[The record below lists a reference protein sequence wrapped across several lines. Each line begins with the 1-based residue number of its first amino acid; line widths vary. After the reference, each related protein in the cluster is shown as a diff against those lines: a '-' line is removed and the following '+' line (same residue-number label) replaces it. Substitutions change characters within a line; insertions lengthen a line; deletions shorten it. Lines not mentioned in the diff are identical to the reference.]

1 MAYQNIAYQKN
12 KNLVHV
18 WDDKKGHLQFPF
30 KKYAYKKSAHGRCV
44 ALDGSK
50 VERVT
55 NWDEHDIQK
64 GQIYESDI
72 NPEVRTLIDM
82 YFESDEPSVGHK
94 ELFIDIEVSTVGGF
108 SSADEAWQ
116 PMTSIAFHD
125 RAGNQ
130 SVAIIVDKDKNLK
143 PYTDKDLILEVVTTE
158 DELITRFLTHYLEI
172 KPTIITGWNIDFFD
186 IPYLYNRITQVHG
199 KQFADML
206 SPVNEVI
213 YLQHR
218 NRYRIMGVSC
228 LDYMA
233 LYKLFT
239 YSEESSYSLDNIC
252 KKELGKG
259 KIEYEGNLDHLY
271 KTDPEK
277 FIEYNVNDVTLVLEL
292 DEKLKFLSLA
302 RGICHKGHVPYEDVY
317 FPTRYLDGAC
327 ITYMKRLD
335 IVAPNKKLRETV
347 PAGEE
352 AISNDFAGAYV
363 KDPIP
368 GVYEWVFDEDMA
380 SLYPSII
387 RTLNISPETKFG
399 RVENWDAVKEAFWS
413 GETADLNMKLKSG
426 SKHYLIPDIEFRQWL
441 LDNKCTVSSIGVV
454 YNAAKG
460 GLIPSILETWMNERE
475 EYRGLAKKYGKEG
488 NADMSKF
495 FDSRQ
500 HTMKIVNNSLYGAL
514 GAPGFRFHDLD
525 NAESITLTGQQ
536 VIKHAMSKG
545 NEWFTK
551 QTGVDKEYV
560 IYVDTD
566 SNYFSAKPIID
577 LMESKM
583 NKTMTKQEKIDV
595 TYKTS
600 QVVEKYIN
608 DSWDAFAKHFLNSD
622 THFLNIKQEY
632 VAESGLWIAKKRY
645 AQKIISEKG
654 ILISQMT
661 NGAKEWKLD
670 VKGMDVVRSNFPK
683 AFREFM
689 SGILIDILNI
699 SPQKQIDDKV
709 LAFRE
714 EMKSKPMFDIMF
726 PTGVKEL
733 KKYKVK
739 TKKSDKSNMFGDR
752 VKGTPAHTKSALN
765 YNDLMLYYKITSSQP
780 ILDGE
785 KIKWTYLKANP
796 FGLDSCAVKG
806 FDDPKEIID
815 FITQYIDYDR
825 IFTASLENKLQGF
838 YDALRYGRIPKNDN
852 MADFFSF

>member
-1 MAYQNIAYQKN
+1 MYQNIAYQKH
-12 KNLVHV
+12 KNIVHV
-18 WDDKKGHLQFPF
+18 WDDKNGHLQFPY
-30 KKYAYKKSAHGRCV
+30 KKYAYKKNAHGRHV

-50 VERVT
+50 LDKVHD
-55 NWDEHDIQK
+55 WDDADIQRS
-64 GQIYESDI
+64 QIYESDI
-72 NPEVRTLIDM
+72 NPETRTLIDL
-82 YFESDEPSVGHK
+82 YFETDDPSVGHR
-94 ELFIDIEVSTVGGF
+94 ELFIDIEVSTEGGF
-108 SSADEAWQ
+108 STAEDAWQ

-125 RAGNQ
+125 RIGKK
-130 SVAIIVDKDKNLK
+130 SVAIIVDPLNNLK
-143 PYTDKDLILEVVTTE
+143 PYTDAEMTLEVVQTE
-158 DELITRFLTHYLEI
+158 YELISRFLTHWIEI
-172 KPTIITGWNIDFFD
+172 RPTIVTGWNIDFFD
-186 IPYLYNRITQVHG
+186 IPYLYNRITKIAG
-199 KQFADML
+199 KQYADSL
-206 SPVNEVI
+206 SPINEVI

-259 KIEYEGNLDHLY
+259 KIEYEGTLDHLY
-271 KTDPEK
+271 RTDPDK

-317 FPTRYLDGAC
+317 FTTRYLDGAC
-327 ITYMKRLD
+327 VTYMKRLG
-335 IVAPNKKLRETV
+335 IVAPNRKLRDHS
-347 PAGEE
+347 ADNGEE
-352 AISNDFAGAYV
+352 PGSNDFAGAYV

-368 GVYEWVFDEDMA
+368 GLYEWVFDEDMA

-387 RTLNISPETKFG
+387 RTLNISPETKVG
-399 RVENWDAVKEAFWS
+399 RVENWDEVKNDFWTDGYS
-413 GETADLNMKLKSG
+413 SVNAKIKAG
-426 SKHYLIPDIEFRQWL
+426 SKHVLIPIMEFRDWL
-441 LDNKCTVSSIGVV
+441 IQNKFTVSSIGVV
-454 YNAAKG
+454 YDYSKG
-460 GLIPSILETWMNERE
+460 GLIPSILETWMNERD

-536 VIKHAMSKG
+536 VIRHAMMKG

-577 LMESKM
+577 LMESKLG
-583 NKTMTKQEKIDV
+583 KQLSKEEKIDI

-608 DSWDAFAKHFLNSD
+608 ESWDGFCKHFLNSD
-622 THFLNIKQEY
+622 NHFLNIKQEY
-632 VAESGLWIAKKRY
+632 VSESGLWIAKKRY

-654 ILISQMT
+654 VLISQMT

-689 SGILIDILNI
+689 SGVLIDILNI
-699 SPQKQIDDKV
+699 SEKKKIDDKV

-714 EMKSKPMFDIMF
+714 DMKQKPMFDIMF

-733 KKYKVK
+733 KKYK
-739 TKKSDKSNMFGDR
+739 TKKAKGQMFGDR
-752 VKGTPAHTKSALN
+752 VKGTPVHAKSALN
-765 YNDLMLYYKITSSQP
+765 YNDLMEYYKVTASQP
-780 ILDGE
+780 ITDGE
-785 KIKWTYLKANP
+785 KIKWTYLKNNP
-796 FGLDSCAVKG
+796 FGLESCAVKG
-806 FDDPKEIID
+806 FEDPEEILK
-815 FITQYIDYDR
+815 FITQYIDYEK
-825 IFTASLENKLQGF
+825 IFTASLENKLGDF
-838 YDALRYGRIPKNDN
+838 YSALNWGSIPKNDN
-852 MADFFSF
+852 MSDFFSF

>member
-1 MAYQNIAYQKN
+1 MYQNIAYQKH
-12 KNLVHV
+12 KNIVHV
-18 WDDKKGHLQFPF
+18 WDDKNGHLQFPY
-30 KKYAYKKSAHGRCV
+30 KKYAYKKNAHGRHV

-50 VERVT
+50 LDKVHD
-55 NWDEHDIQK
+55 WDDADIQRS
-64 GQIYESDI
+64 QIYESDI
-72 NPEVRTLIDM
+72 NPETRTLIDL
-82 YFESDEPSVGHK
+82 YFETDEPSVGHR
-94 ELFIDIEVSTVGGF
+94 ELFIDIEVSTEGGF
-108 SSADEAWQ
+108 STAEDAWQ

-125 RAGNQ
+125 RIGKK
-130 SVAIIVDKDKNLK
+130 SVAIIVDPLNNLK
-143 PYTDKDLILEVVTTE
+143 PYTDAEMTLEVVQTE
-158 DELITRFLTHYLEI
+158 YELISRFLTHWIEI
-172 KPTIITGWNIDFFD
+172 RPTIVTGWNIDFFD
-186 IPYLYNRITQVHG
+186 IPYLYNRITKIAG
-199 KQFADML
+199 KQYADSL
-206 SPVNEVI
+206 SPINEVI

-259 KIEYEGNLDHLY
+259 KIEYEGTLDHLY
-271 KTDPEK
+271 RTDPEK

-317 FPTRYLDGAC
+317 FTTRYLDGAC
-327 ITYMKRLD
+327 VTYMKRLG
-335 IVAPNKKLRETV
+335 IVAPNRKLRDHS
-347 PAGEE
+347 ADNGEE
-352 AISNDFAGAYV
+352 PGSNDFAGAYV

-368 GVYEWVFDEDMA
+368 GLYEWVFDEDMA

-387 RTLNISPETKFG
+387 RTLNISPETKVG
-399 RVENWDAVKEAFWS
+399 RVENWDEVKNDFWTDGYS
-413 GETADLNMKLKSG
+413 SVNAKIKAG
-426 SKHYLIPDIEFRQWL
+426 SKHVLIPIMEFRDWL
-441 LDNKCTVSSIGVV
+441 IQNKFTVSSIGVV
-454 YNAAKG
+454 YDYSKG
-460 GLIPSILETWMNERE
+460 GLIPSILETWMNERD

-536 VIKHAMSKG
+536 VIRHAMMKG

-577 LMESKM
+577 LMESKLG
-583 NKTMTKQEKIDV
+583 KQLSKEEKIDI

-608 DSWDAFAKHFLNSD
+608 ESWDGFCKHFLNSD
-622 THFLNIKQEY
+622 NHFLNIKQEY
-632 VAESGLWIAKKRY
+632 VSESGLWIAKKRY

-654 ILISQMT
+654 VLISQMT

-689 SGILIDILNI
+689 SGVLIDILNI
-699 SPQKQIDDKV
+699 SEKKKIDDKV

-714 EMKSKPMFDIMF
+714 DMKQKPMFDIMF

-733 KKYKVK
+733 KKYK
-739 TKKSDKSNMFGDR
+739 TKKAKGQMFGDR
-752 VKGTPAHTKSALN
+752 VKGTPVHAKSALN
-765 YNDLMLYYKITSSQP
+765 YNDLMEYYKVTASQP
-780 ILDGE
+780 ITDGE
-785 KIKWTYLKANP
+785 KIKWTYLKNNP
-796 FGLDSCAVKG
+796 FGLESCAVKG
-806 FDDPKEIID
+806 FEDPEEILK
-815 FITQYIDYDR
+815 FITQYIDYEK
-825 IFTASLENKLQGF
+825 IFTASLENKLGDF
-838 YDALRYGRIPKNDN
+838 YSALNWGSIPKNDN
-852 MADFFSF
+852 MSDFFSF

>member
-1 MAYQNIAYQKN
+1 MYQNIAYQKH
-12 KNLVHV
+12 KNIVHV
-18 WDDKKGHLQFPF
+18 WDDKNGHLQFPY
-30 KKYAYKKSAHGRCV
+30 KKYAYKKNAHGRYV

-50 VERVT
+50 LDKVHD
-55 NWDEHDIQK
+55 WDDADIQRS
-64 GQIYESDI
+64 QIYESDI
-72 NPEVRTLIDM
+72 NPETRTLIDL
-82 YFESDEPSVGHK
+82 YFETDEPSVGHR
-94 ELFIDIEVSTVGGF
+94 ELFIDIEVSTEGGF
-108 SSADEAWQ
+108 STAEDAWQ

-125 RAGNQ
+125 RIGKK
-130 SVAIIVDKDKNLK
+130 SVAIIVDPLNNLK
-143 PYTDKDLILEVVTTE
+143 PYTDAEMTLEVVQTE
-158 DELITRFLTHYLEI
+158 YELISRFLTHWIEI
-172 KPTIITGWNIDFFD
+172 RPTIVTGWNIDFFD
-186 IPYLYNRITQVHG
+186 IPYLYNRITKIAG
-199 KQFADML
+199 KQYADSL
-206 SPVNEVI
+206 SPINEVI

-259 KIEYEGNLDHLY
+259 KIEYEGTLDHLY
-271 KTDPEK
+271 RTDPEK

-317 FPTRYLDGAC
+317 FTTRYLDGAC
-327 ITYMKRLD
+327 VTYMKRLG
-335 IVAPNKKLRETV
+335 IVAPNRKLRDHS
-347 PAGEE
+347 ADNGEE
-352 AISNDFAGAYV
+352 PGSNDFAGAYV

-368 GVYEWVFDEDMA
+368 GLYEWVFDEDMA

-387 RTLNISPETKFG
+387 RTLNISPETKVG
-399 RVENWDAVKEAFWS
+399 RVENWDEVKNDFWTDGYS
-413 GETADLNMKLKSG
+413 SVNAKIKAG
-426 SKHYLIPDIEFRQWL
+426 SKHVLIPIMEFRDWL
-441 LDNKCTVSSIGVV
+441 IQNKFTVSSIGVV
-454 YNAAKG
+454 YDYSKG
-460 GLIPSILETWMNERE
+460 GLIPSILETWMNERD

-536 VIKHAMSKG
+536 VIRHAMMKG

-577 LMESKM
+577 LMESKLG
-583 NKTMTKQEKIDV
+583 KQLSKEEKIDI

-608 DSWDAFAKHFLNSD
+608 ESWDGFCKHFLNSD
-622 THFLNIKQEY
+622 NHFLNIKQEY
-632 VAESGLWIAKKRY
+632 VSESGLWIAKKRY

-654 ILISQMT
+654 VLISQMT

-689 SGILIDILNI
+689 SGVLIDILNI
-699 SPQKQIDDKV
+699 SEKKKIDDKV

-714 EMKSKPMFDIMF
+714 DMKQKPMFDIMF

-733 KKYKVK
+733 KKYK
-739 TKKSDKSNMFGDR
+739 TKKAKGQMFGDR
-752 VKGTPAHTKSALN
+752 VKGTPVHAKSALN
-765 YNDLMLYYKITSSQP
+765 YNDLMEYYKVTASQP
-780 ILDGE
+780 ITDGE
-785 KIKWTYLKANP
+785 KIKWTYLKNNP
-796 FGLDSCAVKG
+796 FGLESCAVKG
-806 FDDPKEIID
+806 FEDPEEILK
-815 FITQYIDYDR
+815 FITQYIDYEK
-825 IFTASLENKLQGF
+825 IFTASLENKLGDF
-838 YDALRYGRIPKNDN
+838 YSALNWGSIPKNDN
-852 MADFFSF
+852 MSDFFSF

>member
-1 MAYQNIAYQKN
+1 
-12 KNLVHV
+12 
-18 WDDKKGHLQFPF
+18 
-30 KKYAYKKSAHGRCV
+30 
-44 ALDGSK
+44 
-50 VERVT
+50 
-55 NWDEHDIQK
+55 
-64 GQIYESDI
+64 
-72 NPEVRTLIDM
+72 
-82 YFESDEPSVGHK
+82 
-94 ELFIDIEVSTVGGF
+94 
-108 SSADEAWQ
+108 
-116 PMTSIAFHD
+116 
-125 RAGNQ
+125 
-130 SVAIIVDKDKNLK
+130 
-143 PYTDKDLILEVVTTE
+143 
-158 DELITRFLTHYLEI
+158 
-172 KPTIITGWNIDFFD
+172 
-186 IPYLYNRITQVHG
+186 
-199 KQFADML
+199 
-206 SPVNEVI
+206 
-213 YLQHR
+213 
-218 NRYRIMGVSC
+218 MGVSC

-239 YSEESSYSLDNIC
+239 YSEESSYSLEAISQ
-252 KKELGKG
+252 KELGKG
-259 KIEYEGNLDHLY
+259 KIEYEGTLDHLY

-277 FIEYNVNDVTLVLEL
+277 FVEYNVNDVTLVLEL

-317 FPTRYLDGAC
+317 FTTRYLDGAC
-327 ITYMKRLD
+327 ITYMKRLG
-335 IVAPNKKLRETV
+335 IVAPNRKLRDHSS
-347 PAGEE
+347 GEE
-352 AISNDFAGAYV
+352 APSNDFAGAFV

-368 GVYEWVFDEDMA
+368 GLYEWVFDEDMA

-387 RTLNISPETKFG
+387 RTLNISPETKVG
-399 RVENWDAVKEAFWS
+399 RVDNWDEVKNDFWTDGYSSANAKIRS
-413 GETADLNMKLKSG
+413 GA
-426 SKHYLIPDIEFRQWL
+426 KHVLIPIMEFRQWL
-441 LDNKCTVSSIGVV
+441 LDNKFTVSSIGVV
-454 YNAAKG
+454 YDYSKG
-460 GLIPSILETWMNERE
+460 GLIPSILETWMGERE

-536 VIKHAMSKG
+536 VIRHAMMKG

-577 LMESKM
+577 LMESKLG
-583 NKTMTKQEKIDV
+583 KQLTREEKIDI

-608 DSWDAFAKHFLNSD
+608 DSWDGFCKHFLNSD

-632 VAESGLWIAKKRY
+632 VSESGLWIAKKRY
-645 AQKIISEKG
+645 AQKIITEKG
-654 ILISQMT
+654 VLISQMT

-699 SPQKQIDDKV
+699 SEKKKIDDKV

-714 EMKSKPMFDIMF
+714 DMKQKPMFDIMF

-733 KKYKVK
+733 KKYK
-739 TKKSDKSNMFGDR
+739 TKKEKGQMFGDR
-752 VKGTPAHTKSALN
+752 VKGTPVHAKSALN
-765 YNDLMLYYKITSSQP
+765 YNDLMDYYKITASQP

-785 KIKWTYLKANP
+785 KIKWTYLKQNP
-796 FGLDSCAVKG
+796 FGIESCAVKG
-806 FDDPKEIID
+806 FEDPEEILK
-815 FITQYIDYDR
+815 FITQYIDYEK
-825 IFTASLENKLQGF
+825 IFTASLENKLGDF
-838 YDALRYGRIPKNDN
+838 YSALNWGAIPKNDN

>member
-1 MAYQNIAYQKN
+1 MAYQNIAYQKH
-12 KNLVHV
+12 KNLVSV
-18 WDDKKGHLQFPF
+18 WDDKNGLMQFPF
-30 KKYAYKKSAHGRCV
+30 KKYAYKKNAHGKYV

-50 VERVT
+50 LDKVHA
-55 NWDEHDIQK
+55 WDDTDIQR
-64 GQIYESDI
+64 GHIYESDI
-72 NPEVRTLIDM
+72 NPETRTLIDL
-82 YFESDEPSVGHK
+82 YFETDDPSTGHR
-94 ELFIDIEVSTVGGF
+94 ELFIDIEVSTEGGF
-108 SSADEAWQ
+108 STAEEAWQ
-116 PMTSIAFHD
+116 PLTSIALHD
-125 RAGNQ
+125 RVGQ
-130 SVAIIVDKDKNLK
+130 KSIAIIIDPLNNLK
-143 PYTDKDLILEVVTTE
+143 PYTDTNMVLEVVQTE
-158 DELITRFLTHYLEI
+158 YELISRFLTHWIEI
-172 KPTIITGWNIDFFD
+172 RPTIVTGWNIDFFD
-186 IPYLYNRITQVHG
+186 IPYLYNRISKVAG
-199 KQFADML
+199 KQYADSL
-206 SPVNEVI
+206 SPINEVI

-239 YSEESSYSLDNIC
+239 YSEESSYSLEAISQ
-252 KKELGKG
+252 KELGKG
-259 KIEYEGNLDHLY
+259 KVEYEGTLDHLY

-277 FIEYNVNDVTLVLEL
+277 FVEYNVNDVTLVLEL
-292 DEKLKFLSLA
+292 DDKLKFLSLA

-317 FPTRYLDGAC
+317 FTTRYLDGAC
-327 ITYMKRLD
+327 VTYMKRLG
-335 IVAPNKKLRETV
+335 IVAPNRRLKDHSIES
-347 PAGEE
+347 EE
-352 AISNDFAGAYV
+352 DSSNDFAGAFV

-368 GVYEWVFDEDMA
+368 GLYEWVFDEDMA

-387 RTLNISPETKFG
+387 RTLNISPETKVG
-399 RVENWDAVKEAFWS
+399 RVENWDEVKKDFWEDGYTS
-413 GETADLNMKLKSG
+413 ANAKIKSG
-426 SKHYLIPDIEFRQWL
+426 AKHVLIPMMEFRQWL
-441 LDNKCTVSSIGVV
+441 LDNKFTVSSIGVV
-454 YNAAKG
+454 YDYSKG
-460 GLIPSILETWMNERE
+460 GLIPSILETWMGERE

-488 NADMSKF
+488 NAEMSKF

-536 VIKHAMSKG
+536 VIRHAMMKG

-577 LMESKM
+577 LME
-583 NKTMTKQEKIDV
+583 TKLGKSLSREEKIDI

-608 DSWDAFAKHFLNSD
+608 DSWDGFCKHFLNSD

-632 VAESGLWIAKKRY
+632 VSESGLWIAKKRY
-645 AQKIISEKG
+645 AQKIITEKG
-654 ILISQMT
+654 VSIAQIT

-699 SPQKQIDDKV
+699 SEKKKIDDKV

-714 EMKSKPMFDIMF
+714 EMKLKPMFDIMF

-733 KKYKVK
+733 KKYK
-739 TKKSDKSNMFGDR
+739 TKKEKGQMFGDR
-752 VKGTPAHTKSALN
+752 VKGTPVHAKSALN
-765 YNDLMLYYKITSSQP
+765 YNDLMEYYKITASQP
-780 ILDGE
+780 IMDGE
-785 KIKWTYLKANP
+785 KIKWTYLKQNP
-796 FGLDSCAVKG
+796 FGLESCAVKG
-806 FDDPKEIID
+806 FEDPKEILK
-815 FITQYIDYDR
+815 FITQYIDYEK
-825 IFTASLENKLQGF
+825 IFTASLENKLGDF
-838 YDALRYGRIPKNDN
+838 YSALNWGGIPKNSN
-852 MADFFSF
+852 TNEFFSF

>member
-12 KNLVHV
+12 KNLVHL
-18 WDDKKGHLQFPF
+18 WDDKKGHLQFPY
-30 KKYAYKKSAHGRCV
+30 KKYAYKKNVHGKHV

-50 VERVT
+50 LDRIT
-55 NWDEHDIQK
+55 TWDETDLQRGI
-64 GQIYESDI
+64 IYESDI
-72 NPEVRTLIDM
+72 NPETRTLIDM
-82 YFESDEPSVGHK
+82 YFETDDPSIGHR
-94 ELFIDIEVSTVGGF
+94 ELFIDIEVSTEGGF
-108 SSADEAWQ
+108 SSAEEAWQ

-125 RAGNQ
+125 RQGNQ
-130 SVAIIVDKDKNLK
+130 SVAIIVDPTNKLKSHKDINL
-143 PYTDKDLILEVVTTE
+143 TLEVVRTE
-158 DELITRFLTHYLEI
+158 FELISKFLSYYLEI
-172 KPTIITGWNIDFFD
+172 NPTIITGWNIDFFD
-186 IPYLYNRITQVHG
+186 IPYLYNRITQIAG
-199 KQFADML
+199 KEYADSL
-206 SPVNEVI
+206 SPINEVI
-213 YLQHR
+213 WLKFR

-239 YSEESSYSLDNIC
+239 YSEEASYSLDNIC

-259 KIEYEGNLDHLY
+259 KIVYEGTLDHLY

-327 ITYMKRLD
+327 VTYMKRLG
-335 IVAPNKKLRETV
+335 IIAPNRKLKDH
-347 PAGEE
+347 
-352 AISNDFAGAYV
+352 SNSTDEPVSTDFAGAYV

-387 RTLNISPETKFG
+387 RTLNISPETKVA
-399 RVENWDAVKEAFWS
+399 RVDNWDQIKTDFWTDAASNVNVKIKA
-413 GETADLNMKLKSG
+413 G
-426 SKHYLIPDIEFRQWL
+426 SKHTLIPTSEFRAWL
-441 LDNKCTVSSIGVV
+441 ISNKFTVSSIGVV
-454 YNAAKG
+454 YDYSKV
-460 GLIPSILETWMNERE
+460 GLIPAILETWMNERD
-475 EYRGLAKKYGKEG
+475 EYKVLAKKYGKEG
-488 NADMSKF
+488 NAPMSLF

-500 HTMKIVNNSLYGAL
+500 HTMKIINNSLYGAL
-514 GAPGFRFHDLD
+514 GAPGFRFFDLD

-536 VIKHAMSKG
+536 VIRHAMTKG
-545 NEWFTK
+545 DEWFTK
-551 QTGVDKEYV
+551 QTGVKKEYV

-577 LMESKM
+577 LMESKIGKPM
-583 NKTMTKQEKIDV
+583 NRQEKIDV

-608 DSWDAFAKHFLNSD
+608 DSWDTFAKHFLNSD
-622 THFLNIKQEY
+622 THFLSIKQEY
-632 VAESGLWIAKKRY
+632 VAEAALWVAKKRY

-654 ILISQMT
+654 VLISQMT

-689 SGILIDILNI
+689 SIILIDILNI
-699 SPQKQIDDKV
+699 SEKKIIDTKI

-714 EMKSKPMFDIMF
+714 EMKTKPLFDIMF

-733 KKYKVK
+733 KKYKI
-739 TKKSDKSNMFGDR
+739 KKLKGQVFCDK
-752 VKGTPAHTKSALN
+752 VKGTPAHVKSALN
-765 YNDLMLYYKITSSQP
+765 YNDLIEYFKITKSQP

-785 KIKWTYLKANP
+785 KIKWTYLKNNTY
-796 FGLDSCAVKG
+796 GLETCAVKG
-806 FDDPKEIID
+806 FDDDIKILE
-815 FITQYIDYDR
+815 FITQYIDYDK
-825 IFTASLENKLQGF
+825 IFTSSLENKLVDF
-838 YDALRYGRIPKNDN
+838 YSALNWGLIPKNDN
-852 MADFFSF
+852 IDNFFQFN

>member
-1 MAYQNIAYQKN
+1 MYQNIAYQKN
-12 KNLVHV
+12 KNLIHV
-18 WDDKKGHLQFPF
+18 WDDKKGHMQFPF
-30 KKYAYKKSAHGRCV
+30 KKYAYKKSAHGKFV

-50 VERVT
+50 LEKVT
-55 NWDEHDIQK
+55 KWDDSDLQR

-72 NPEVRTLIDM
+72 NPETRTLIDL
-82 YFESDEPSVGHK
+82 YFETDDPSVGHR
-94 ELFIDIEVSTVGGF
+94 EMFIDIEVSTEGGF
-108 SSADEAWQ
+108 SSAEEAWQ

-125 RAGNQ
+125 RTAGQ
-130 SVAIIVDKDKNLK
+130 SVAIIVDKDRTLK
-143 PYTDKDLILEVVTTE
+143 PYTDKDLILEVVQTE
-158 DELITRFLTHYLEI
+158 YELISKFLTYYMEI
-172 KPTIITGWNIDFFD
+172 NPTIITGWNIDYFD
-186 IPYLYNRITQVHG
+186 IPYLYNRISQVAG
-199 KQFADML
+199 KEYANTL
-206 SPVNEVI
+206 SPINEVI
-213 YLQHR
+213 YLPHR

-277 FIEYNVNDVTLVLEL
+277 FVEYNVNDVTLVLEL

-317 FPTRYLDGAC
+317 FTTRYLDGAC
-327 ITYMKRLD
+327 VTYMKRLG
-335 IVAPNKKLRETV
+335 IVAPDRKLKDHSKVSEDEDGT
-347 PAGEE
+347 E
-352 AISNDFAGAYV
+352 NDFAGAYV

-387 RTLNISPETKFG
+387 RTLNISPETKVG
-399 RVENWDAVKEAFWS
+399 RIENWDAVKESFWNNTNDTTS
-413 GETADLNMKLKSG
+413 AKIKAGARHS
-426 SKHYLIPDIEFRQWL
+426 LIPINEFRDYL
-441 LDNKCTVSSIGVV
+441 VENKFTVSSIGVV
-454 YNAAKG
+454 YDYSRN

-475 EYRGLAKKYGKEG
+475 EYRALAKKYGKEG
-488 NADMSKF
+488 DADMSKF

-536 VIKHAMSKG
+536 VIKHAMFKG

-583 NKTMTKQEKIDV
+583 GKKMTKQEKIDI

-608 DSWDAFAKHFLNSD
+608 ESWDAFCLNILNSNKHFLS
-622 THFLNIKQEY
+622 IKQEY

-654 ILISQMT
+654 VLISEMT

-699 SPQKQIDDKV
+699 SPQKKIDDKV

-714 EMKSKPMFDIMF
+714 EMKQKPMFDIMF

-733 KKYKVK
+733 KKYK
-739 TKKSDKSNMFGDR
+739 TKKVKGQMFGDR
-752 VKGTPAHTKSALN
+752 VKGTPIHAKSALN
-765 YNDLMLYYKITSSQP
+765 YNDLMTYYKISASQP
-780 ILDGE
+780 IIDGE
-785 KIKWTYLKANP
+785 KIKWTYLKNNP
-796 FGLDSCAVKG
+796 FGLDTCAVKG
-806 FDDPKEIID
+806 FDDPEEILK
-815 FITQYIDYDR
+815 FITQYIDYDK

-838 YDALRYGRIPKNDN
+838 YDALSYGRIPKNDN

>member
-1 MAYQNIAYQKN
+1 MYQNIAYQKH
-12 KNLVHV
+12 KNIMHV
-18 WDDKKGHLQFPF
+18 WDDKNGHLKFPY
-30 KKYAYKKSAHGRCV
+30 KKYAYKKNSHGRHA

-50 VERVT
+50 VDRVT
-55 NWDEHDIQK
+55 DWDEMDVQK
-64 GQIYESDI
+64 GHIYESDI
-72 NPEVRTLIDM
+72 NPETRTLIDL
-82 YFESDEPSVGHK
+82 YFETDEPSIGHR
-94 ELFIDIEVSTVGGF
+94 ELFIDIEVNTEGGF
-108 SSADEAWQ
+108 SSADDAWQ

-125 RAGNQ
+125 RVGNQ
-130 SVAIIVDKDKNLK
+130 SVAIIVDAKKTLK
-143 PYTDKDLILEVVTTE
+143 PYTDSNLILEVVQTE
-158 DELITRFLTHYLEI
+158 HELITRFLAHYQEI
-172 KPTIITGWNIDFFD
+172 RPTIITGWNIDFFD
-186 IPYLYNRITQVHG
+186 IPYLYNRITKVAG
-199 KQFADML
+199 KQFADSL
-206 SPVNEVI
+206 SPINEVI

-239 YSEESSYSLDNIC
+239 YSEEVSYSLDAIS

-259 KIEYEGNLDHLY
+259 KIEYEGTLDHLY

-277 FIEYNVNDVTLVLEL
+277 FIAYNINDVILVLEL

-317 FPTRYLDGAC
+317 FTTRYLDGAC
-327 ITYMKRLD
+327 VTYMKRLG
-335 IVAPNKKLRETV
+335 IIAPNRKLRDHSQTAE
-347 PAGEE
+347 EE
-352 AISNDFAGAYV
+352 ATSNEFAGAYV

-368 GVYEWVFDEDMA
+368 GLYEWVFDEDMA

-387 RTLNISPETKFG
+387 RTLNISPETKVG
-399 RVENWDAVKEAFWS
+399 RVENWDAVKNDFWTDS
-413 GETADLNMKLKSG
+413 FSNANAKIKSG
-426 SKHYLIPDIEFRQWL
+426 AKHVMIPIVEFRQWL
-441 LDNKCTVSSIGVV
+441 LDNKFTVSSIGVV
-454 YNAAKG
+454 YDYSKG
-460 GLIPSILETWMNERE
+460 GLIPSILETWMGERE

-536 VIKHAMSKG
+536 VIRHAMMKG

-583 NKTMTKQEKIDV
+583 GKEMTKQEKIDV

-600 QVVEKYIN
+600 QVVENYIN
-608 DSWDAFAKHFLNSD
+608 ASWDEFCKHYLNSD
-622 THFLNIKQEY
+622 KHFLNIKQEY
-632 VAESGLWIAKKRY
+632 VSESGLWIAKKRY

-654 ILISQMT
+654 VLISQMT

-699 SPQKQIDDKV
+699 SEKKKIDDKV

-714 EMKSKPMFDIMF
+714 DMKTKPMFDIMF
-726 PTGVKEL
+726 PTGIKEL
-733 KKYKVK
+733 SKYK
-739 TKKSDKSNMFGDR
+739 TKKIKGQVFGDR
-752 VKGTPAHTKSALN
+752 IKGTPIHAKSALN
-765 YNDLMLYYKITSSQP
+765 YNDLMIYYNITASQP

-785 KIKWTYLKANP
+785 KIKWTYLKQNP
-796 FGLDSCAVKG
+796 LGLDTLAVKG
-806 FDDPKEIID
+806 FEDPEEIIK
-815 FITQYIDYDR
+815 FITQYIDYER
-825 IFTASLENKLQGF
+825 IFIASLENKLGDF
-838 YDALRYGRIPKNDN
+838 YQALNWGGIPKNDN